1 VLRWMTMG
9 HKDESW
15 IFAATIAQVF
25 YILAPKDEKKHMVV
39 LGKQRV
45 ARVDNVEDKEVYNQ
59 CDDVLFFMDTKMI
72 NII

>member
-1 VLRWMTMG
+1 VLRWMIMG

-45 ARVDNVEDKEVYNQ
+45 ARVTMWRIRKYTTNVTMCFSLWIQKG
-59 CDDVLFFMDTKMI
+59 
-72 NII
+72 

>member
-1 VLRWMTMG
+1 VLRWMIMG

-45 ARVDNVEDKEVYNQ
+45 ARVDNVEDKEVYN
-59 CDDVLFFMDTKMI
+59 
-72 NII
+72 